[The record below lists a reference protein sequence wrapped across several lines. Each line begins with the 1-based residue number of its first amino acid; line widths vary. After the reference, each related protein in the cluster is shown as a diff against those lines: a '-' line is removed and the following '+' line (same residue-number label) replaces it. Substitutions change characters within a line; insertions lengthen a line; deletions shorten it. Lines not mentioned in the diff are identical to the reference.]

1 MCEDPSLRTGTTQR
15 GRYFRPR
22 FFERGEKMKHELF
35 VEQPVLDLK
44 EGIKVSKETELI
56 YKNDKVEQVLKDLV
70 LETILDDSGTNGI
83 NTYKSKSY
91 LSINLNPGD
100 ILLFDENRG
109 YYMPPYPVTSIDD
122 AISDMTSLSDLPRF
136 KDMG

>member
-1 MCEDPSLRTGTTQR
+1 
-15 GRYFRPR
+15 
-22 FFERGEKMKHELF
+22 MKHELF

-44 EGIKVSKETELI
+44 EGIKVTAETELL

-70 LETILDDSGTNGI
+70 LETILDDSGSNGV

-100 ILLFDENRG
+100 ILLFNEQRG

-122 AISDMTSLSDLPRF
+122 AISDMESLRDIPRC
-136 KDMG
+136 KEMGGIE

>member
-1 MCEDPSLRTGTTQR
+1 
-15 GRYFRPR
+15 
-22 FFERGEKMKHELF
+22 MKHELF

-44 EGIKVSKETELI
+44 EGIRVSQETELL
-56 YKNDKVEQVLKDLV
+56 YKNEKVEHVLKNLV
-70 LETILDDSGTNGI
+70 LETILDDAGSNGI

-109 YYMPPYPVTSIDD
+109 YYMPPYPVASIDD
-122 AISDMTSLSDLPRF
+122 AISDITSLSDIPRY

>member
-1 MCEDPSLRTGTTQR
+1 
-15 GRYFRPR
+15 
-22 FFERGEKMKHELF
+22 MKHELF

-44 EGIKVSKETELI
+44 EGIRVTRETELL

-70 LETILDDSGTNGI
+70 LETILDDEGSNGV

-100 ILLFDENRG
+100 ILLFDERRG

-122 AISDMTSLSDLPRF
+122 AISDISSLSDIPKF
-136 KDMG
+136 KDLG

>member
-1 MCEDPSLRTGTTQR
+1 MR
-15 GRYFRPR
+15 
-22 FFERGEKMKHELF
+22 HELF

-44 EGIKVSKETELI
+44 EGIKVTRETELL
-56 YKNDKVEQVLKDLV
+56 YKNEKVEQVLKDLV
-70 LETILDDSGTNGI
+70 LETILDDAGSNGI

-100 ILLFDENRG
+100 ILLFDEQRG
-109 YYMPPYPVTSIDD
+109 YYMPTYPVTSIDD
-122 AISDMTSLSDLPRF
+122 AISDISALSDIPRF

>member
-1 MCEDPSLRTGTTQR
+1 
-15 GRYFRPR
+15 
-22 FFERGEKMKHELF
+22 MKHELF

-44 EGIKVSKETELI
+44 EGIKVTSETELS

-70 LETILDDSGTNGI
+70 LETILDDAGTNGV

-100 ILLFDENRG
+100 ILLFDEHRG

-122 AISDMTSLSDLPRF
+122 AISDIASLSDIPRY
-136 KDMG
+136 KDLG

>member
-1 MCEDPSLRTGTTQR
+1 
-15 GRYFRPR
+15 
-22 FFERGEKMKHELF
+22 MKHELF

-44 EGIKVSKETELI
+44 EGIKVTAETELL
-56 YKNDKVEQVLKDLV
+56 YKHDNVEQVLKNLV
-70 LETILDDSGTNGI
+70 LETILDDAGSNGI

-100 ILLFDENRG
+100 ILLFDEQRG

-122 AISDMTSLSDLPRF
+122 AISDINSLSDIPRY
-136 KDMG
+136 KE

>member
-1 MCEDPSLRTGTTQR
+1 MQ
-15 GRYFRPR
+15 
-22 FFERGEKMKHELF
+22 HELF

-44 EGIKVSKETELI
+44 EGIKVTVETELF

-70 LETILDDSGTNGI
+70 LETILDDAGSNGI

-91 LSINLNPGD
+91 LSIQLNPGD
-100 ILLFDENRG
+100 ILLFDEQRG

-122 AISDMTSLSDLPRF
+122 AISDISSLSGVPRF
-136 KDMG
+136 KDLG